1 MNLDEILNKVKD
13 VEEEKQKAEQ
23 MEYGDPRILNLKKG
37 VKYIG
42 RLIPNHNNIDDTF
55 VTYEEIAWNSK
66 VDNTYV
72 YAGRSPTNAKLKDDI
87 VRKTQFSL
95 YNEAKAKGDEVAR
108 KDACNLIPKRKQMV
122 NFYLH
127 KVEGDDAKAKEKIGQ
142 VVVLRYPAMLDK
154 DKKPKSDLFLTI
166 HTAIFGDKAKKIG
179 KKAFDLTA
187 TGRSLVVSVTDKGG
201 FNNYSTSEFDDAD
214 DLNLTK
220 ADIEKIYTS
229 SHNLTELIP
238 PVKSNEELKELLDT
252 HWFGTTAS
260 AEDEVEVEEDDDDNL
275 EGVGVGIK
283 SNIDAELDDLV
294 SDD

>member
-260 AEDEVEVEEDDDDNL
+260 AEDEVEVEEDDDNL

>member
-72 YAGRSPTNAKLKDDI
+72 FGGRSPTNAKIKDDI

-95 YNEAKAKGDEVAR
+95 YNEAKTKGDEVAR
-108 KDACNLIPKRKQMV
+108 KDACNLIPKRKQLV
-122 NFYLH
+122 NFYLY
-127 KVEGDDAKAKEKIGQ
+127 KVEGDDAKAKEKVGH

-179 KKAFDLTA
+179 KRAFDLSA
-187 TGRSLVVSVTDKGG
+187 NGRSLVVAVTDKGG
-201 FNNYSTSEFDDAD
+201 FNNYSTSEFDDAE
-214 DLNLTK
+214 DLGLAK

-229 SHNLTELIP
+229 SHILTELVP

-252 HWFGTTAS
+252 HWFGTAAS
-260 AEDEVEVEEDDDDNL
+260 AEDEVDDVEDEEDNL
-275 EGVGVGIK
+275 EGVGVGVK